1 MRNNS
6 PSHLWLFLCCS
17 LLCIPTVSAGIV
29 IDGVL
34 DEEEWAGAEIYTD
47 FVTVEPLTGDS
58 ARYGTQVRVITNSDG
73 IFVGFSNYQPA
84 SVKRVNRQF
93 ARDAQIEADRN
104 IVSIDFDSTALA
116 GYDFTVGS
124 ANSQQDGIVTPGD
137 YSGDWDG
144 TWYSQT
150 SSNKDYWYSEIHIPW
165 TVAPMT
171 DAGDGRKKIAL
182 WFSRVVFDES
192 LRFAFPNAYYSRPTF
207 MEDWHPLE
215 VEQVSTSTL
224 DWFPYISFTS
234 DLQDSSS
241 GASSGA
247 LNGEFNEEFNEEFN
261 AGLDF
266 IWRPNSSSQLTGAI
280 NPDFGQVESD
290 DLVVNF
296 SAFETFVTEKRPFF
310 TENQSLFSSNIRNGD
325 QTLYT
330 RRIGA
335 GPAGLGGG
343 LVDIDLAAK
352 VTHFGETID
361 LGLFVVREDDS
372 EGNYGGDFLSSRV
385 QRTVDGLTLGHRLT
399 YAERSILDREATVQV
414 LDMIWR
420 KDETTEFRGQ
430 VLHADIQQQGNSVNG
445 QVSVDEQDFAG
456 WASWSYAPNDEWY
469 HSVYL
474 SHYGDQ
480 FDMNDMGF
488 MKRNDFREFSGST
501 RHDRLEYEADS
512 NILSSSTLFEYD
524 YVENTQGDRLQLRAN
539 WEHTWIYKST
549 RKLAIEAGGTA
560 SRWDDRL
567 TRGNGLLAKPPR
579 YWLEV
584 SYSSPR
590 GNDLT
595 FDVEAEVKYDD
606 IQKATLGFEFSAQR
620 YLSET
625 VTLGTSLRY
634 KKLQEWLIWDFDT
647 AQLAGFEAD
656 RFNADLRFDWYP
668 SARQEVR
675 LKFQWV
681 GIDAEQVDS
690 YQLNSDG
697 TLGLSTS
704 AAANFSLSDTALQV
718 RYRYQLA
725 PLSDIFLVYSRGGY
739 FSSDEG
745 DEGPGALIKE
755 GWDGVQVES
764 VIAKIRYRF

>member
-1 MRNNS
+1 MRNTLSNYR
-6 PSHLWLFLCCS
+6 WLLLGCS
-17 LLCIPTVSAGIV
+17 LFFISSVSAGII

-34 DEEEWAGAEIYTD
+34 DEEAWADAEIYSD

-58 ARYGTQVRVITNSDG
+58 AKYRTEVRVITNSDG

-93 ARDAQIEADRN
+93 PRDAQIEADRN

-150 SSNKDYWYSEIHIPW
+150 SSNKDYWYSEMHIPW

-171 DAGDGRKKIAL
+171 DAGNGRKKIAL

-224 DWFPYISFTS
+224 DWFPYVSYSS
-234 DLQDSSS
+234 DLQNSTPGTTND
-241 GASSGA
+241 
-247 LNGEFNEEFNEEFN
+247 EFNG
-261 AGLDF
+261 GLDF

-335 GPAGLGGG
+335 GPAGQGGG

-352 VTHFGETID
+352 VTHFGETTD

-372 EGNYGGDFLSSRV
+372 KGSYGGDFLSSRI
-385 QRTVDGLTLGHRLT
+385 QRTVNGLTLGHRLT
-399 YAERSILDREATVQV
+399 YAERSILNREATVQV

-430 VLHADIQQQGNSVNG
+430 ILHADVQQQGNSANS
-445 QVSVDEQDFAG
+445 QESVDDQDFAG

-488 MKRNDFREFSGST
+488 MKRNDFRELAGST
-501 RHDRLEYEADS
+501 RHDRLEYETGS
-512 NILSSSTLFEYD
+512 NILSSTTLFEYG
-524 YVENTQGDRLQLRAN
+524 YIENTQGDRLELSAD
-539 WEHTWIYKST
+539 WDHTWTYKST
-549 RKLAIEAGGTA
+549 RKLGLKAGA
-560 SRWDDRL
+560 SASSWDDRL
-567 TRGNGLLAKPPR
+567 TRGNGLFAKPTR
-579 YWLEV
+579 YWLETR
-584 SYSSPR
+584 YSSPR
-590 GNDLT
+590 GDDLT
-595 FDVEAEVKYDD
+595 FNIGANVEYDE
-606 IQKATLGFEFSAQR
+606 IEKTTLSLGLSAQV

-625 VTLGTSLRY
+625 VTLGTNLSY
-634 KKLQEWLIWDFDT
+634 KNLQEWLIWDFDT

-668 SARQEVR
+668 SPRQEVR

-697 TLGLSTS
+697 SLALSTS
-704 AAANFSLSDTALQV
+704 PANDFSLSDTALQV

-739 FSSDEG
+739 FSSDDG
-745 DEGPGALIKE
+745 NEGPGTLIKE

-764 VIAKIRYRF
+764 LIAKIRYRF

>member
-1 MRNNS
+1 MRNIS
-6 PSHLWLFLCCS
+6 PSFLKLLFGSCLIS
-17 LLCIPTVSAGIV
+17 PLSVSAGIV

-34 DEEEWAGAEIYTD
+34 DKEEWAGAEIYSD

-58 ARYGTQVRVITNSDG
+58 AKYRTEVRVITNPEG

-93 ARDAQIEADRN
+93 PRDAQIEADRN
-104 IVSIDFDSTALA
+104 VVSIDFDSTALA

-150 SSNKDYWYSEIHIPW
+150 SSDEDYWYSEMHIPW

-171 DAGDGRKKIAL
+171 DAGNGRKKIAL

-224 DWFPYISFTS
+224 DWFPFLSFSS
-234 DLQDSSS
+234 DLQN
-241 GASSGA
+241 GASGNS
-247 LNGEFNEEFNEEFN
+247 NEEFNG
-261 AGLDF
+261 GLDF

-335 GPAGLGGG
+335 GPAGQSSG

-352 VTHFGETID
+352 VTHFGETVD

-372 EGNYGGDFLSSRV
+372 KGSFGGDFLSSRV

-399 YAERSILDREATVQV
+399 YAQRSILDREATVQV

-430 VLHADIQQQGNSVNG
+430 ILHADIQQQGNNANS
-445 QVSVDEQDFAG
+445 QESVDEQDFAG

-469 HSVYL
+469 HSVFL

-480 FDMNDMGF
+480 FNMNDMGY

-501 RHDRLEYEADS
+501 RHDRLAYKADS
-512 NILSSSTLFEYD
+512 NILSSTTLFEYG
-524 YVENTQGDRLQLRAN
+524 YMENTQGDRLQLRADLD
-539 WEHTWIYKST
+539 HTWTYKST
-549 RKLAIEAGGTA
+549 RQLGLKVGT
-560 SRWDDRL
+560 SSSSWDDRL
-567 TRGNGLLAKPPR
+567 TRGNGLFAKPAG
-579 YWLEV
+579 YWLETR
-584 SYSSPR
+584 YSSPR

-595 FDVEAEVKYDD
+595 FNIDANIEYDE
-606 IQKATLGFEFSAQR
+606 IEKTTLSLGFSAQI
-620 YLSET
+620 YLNER
-625 VTLGTSLRY
+625 VTLGTDLSY
-634 KKLQEWLIWDFDT
+634 KNLQEWLIWDVNT

-681 GIDAEQVDS
+681 GIDAQQVDS

-697 TLGLSTS
+697 TLGLSPR
-704 AAANFSLSDTALQV
+704 AAEDFSLSDTALQM

-739 FSSDEG
+739 FSSDDG
-745 DEGPGALIKE
+745 DEGPGTLIRE

-764 VIAKIRYRF
+764 IIAKIRYRF

>member
-1 MRNNS
+1 MLNKFS
-6 PSHLWLFLCCS
+6 SQLWLLLSCCLFAIS
-17 LLCIPTVSAGIV
+17 SVSAGIV

-34 DEEEWAGAEIYTD
+34 DEEEWADAEIYSD

-58 ARYGTQVRVITNSDG
+58 AKYRTEVRVITNSDG

-93 ARDAQIEADRN
+93 PRDAQIEADRN
-104 IVSIDFDSTALA
+104 VVSIDFDSTALA

-150 SSNKDYWYSEIHIPW
+150 SSDKDYWYSEMHIPW

-171 DAGDGRKKIAL
+171 DAGNGRKKIAL

-207 MEDWHPLE
+207 MEDWQPLE

-224 DWFPYISFTS
+224 DWFPYISYSS
-234 DLQDSSS
+234 DLQNSTLGTTS
-241 GASSGA
+241 
-247 LNGEFNEEFNEEFN
+247 EEFNG
-261 AGLDF
+261 GLDF

-335 GPAGLGGG
+335 GPAGRGGG

-352 VTHFGETID
+352 VTHFGETTD
-361 LGLFVVREDDS
+361 LGLFVVREDDAKGS
-372 EGNYGGDFLSSRV
+372 YGGDFLSSRI

-399 YAERSILDREATVQV
+399 YADRAILDREATVQV

-430 VLHADIQQQGNSVNG
+430 VLHADVQQQGNSANG
-445 QVSVDEQDFAG
+445 QESVDDQDFAG

-469 HSVYL
+469 HSVFL

-480 FDMNDMGF
+480 FDMNDMGY

-501 RHDRLEYEADS
+501 RHDRLEYEASS
-512 NILSSSTLFEYD
+512 NILSSTTLFEYG
-524 YVENTQGDRLQLRAN
+524 YMENTQGDRLELRADLDR
-539 WEHTWIYKST
+539 TWTYKST
-549 RKLAIEAGGTA
+549 RQLGLKAGA
-560 SRWDDRL
+560 SASSWDDRL
-567 TRGNGLLAKPPR
+567 TRGNGLFAKPAR
-579 YWLEV
+579 YWLETR
-584 SYSSPR
+584 YSSPR
-590 GNDLT
+590 GDDLT
-595 FDVEAEVKYDD
+595 FNSDANIEYDE
-606 IQKATLGFEFSAQR
+606 IEKAALSLGFSAQI

-625 VTLGTSLRY
+625 VTLGTDLRY
-634 KKLQEWLIWDFDT
+634 KRLQEWLIWDFDT

-690 YQLNSDG
+690 YQLNGDG

-704 AAANFSLSDTALQV
+704 SADDFSLSDTALQV

-739 FSSDEG
+739 FASDDG
-745 DEGPGALIKE
+745 NEGPGTLISE

>member
-1 MRNNS
+1 MRNKFS
-6 PSHLWLFLCCS
+6 SHLWLLLSCCLFS
-17 LLCIPTVSAGIV
+17 MSSVFAGIV

-34 DEEEWAGAEIYTD
+34 DEREWADAEIYSD

-58 ARYGTQVRVITNSDG
+58 AKYRTEVRVITNSEG

-93 ARDAQIEADRN
+93 PRDAQIEADRN

-150 SSNKDYWYSEIHIPW
+150 SSNKDYWYSEMHIPW

-171 DAGDGRKKIAL
+171 DAGNGRKKIAL

-207 MEDWHPLE
+207 MEDWQPLE

-224 DWFPYISFTS
+224 DWFPYISYSS
-234 DLQDSSS
+234 DLQDSTPGTTSD
-241 GASSGA
+241 
-247 LNGEFNEEFNEEFN
+247 EFNG
-261 AGLDF
+261 GLDF

-335 GPAGLGGG
+335 GPAGQGGG

-352 VTHFGETID
+352 VTHFGETTD

-372 EGNYGGDFLSSRV
+372 KGIYGGDFLSSRI
-385 QRTVDGLTLGHRLT
+385 QRTVNGLTLGHRLT

-420 KDETTEFRGQ
+420 KNETTEFRGQ
-430 VLHADIQQQGNSVNG
+430 ILHADVQQQGNSANS
-445 QVSVDEQDFAG
+445 QKSVDDQDVAG
-456 WASWSYAPNDEWY
+456 WASGSYAPSDEWY

-474 SHYGDQ
+474 SHYGDK

-488 MKRNDFREFSGST
+488 MKRNDFREFAGST
-501 RHDRLEYEADS
+501 RHDRLAYETGS
-512 NILSSSTLFEYD
+512 NILSSTTLFEYG
-524 YVENTQGDRLQLRAN
+524 YIENTQGDRLELRAD
-539 WEHTWIYKST
+539 WDHTWTYKST
-549 RKLAIEAGGTA
+549 RKLGLKAGA
-560 SRWDDRL
+560 SASSWDDRL
-567 TRGNGLLAKPPR
+567 TRGNGLFAKPAR
-579 YWLEV
+579 YWLETR
-584 SYSSPR
+584 YSSPR
-590 GNDLT
+590 GDDLT
-595 FDVEAEVKYDD
+595 FNIDANVEYDE
-606 IQKATLGFEFSAQR
+606 IEKAALSLGFSAQV

-625 VTLGTSLRY
+625 VTLGTDLSY
-634 KKLQEWLIWDFDT
+634 KRLQKWLIWDFDT

-690 YQLNSDG
+690 YQLDSDG
-697 TLGLSTS
+697 TLGLSASS
-704 AAANFSLSDTALQV
+704 ADDFSLSDTALQV

-725 PLSDIFLVYSRGGY
+725 PLSDIFLVYSRGAY

-745 DEGPGALIKE
+745 DEGPGTLIKE

-764 VIAKIRYRF
+764 IIAKIRYRF

>member
-1 MRNNS
+1 
-6 PSHLWLFLCCS
+6 
-17 LLCIPTVSAGIV
+17 VIV

-34 DEEEWAGAEIYTD
+34 DEEEWASAKIYSD

-58 ARYGTQVRVITNSDG
+58 AKYRTEVRVITNSDG

-93 ARDAQIEADRN
+93 PRDAQIEADRN

-150 SSNKDYWYSEIHIPW
+150 SSNKDYWYSEMHIPW

-171 DAGDGRKKIAL
+171 DAGNGRKKIAL

-224 DWFPYISFTS
+224 DWFPYVSYNSDLHNSAPGTTS
-234 DLQDSSS
+234 D
-241 GASSGA
+241 
-247 LNGEFNEEFNEEFN
+247 EFNG
-261 AGLDF
+261 GLDF

-335 GPAGLGGG
+335 GPAGQGGG

-352 VTHFGETID
+352 VTHFGETTD

-372 EGNYGGDFLSSRV
+372 EGSYGGDFLSSRV
-385 QRTVDGLTLGHRLT
+385 QRTVNGLTLGHRLT
-399 YAERSILDREATVQV
+399 YAERSILNREATVQV

-430 VLHADIQQQGNSVNG
+430 ILHADVQQQGNSANS
-445 QVSVDEQDFAG
+445 QESVDDQDFAG

-488 MKRNDFREFSGST
+488 MKRNDFRELAGST
-501 RHDRLEYEADS
+501 RHDRLEYETGS
-512 NILSSSTLFEYD
+512 NILSSTTLFEYG
-524 YVENTQGDRLQLRAN
+524 YVENTQGDRLELRAD
-539 WEHTWIYKST
+539 WDHTWTYKST
-549 RKLAIEAGGTA
+549 RKLGLKAGA
-560 SRWDDRL
+560 SASSWDDRL
-567 TRGNGLLAKPPR
+567 TRGNGLFAKPAR
-579 YWLEV
+579 YWLETR
-584 SYSSPR
+584 YSSPR
-590 GNDLT
+590 GDDLT
-595 FDVEAEVKYDD
+595 FNIDANVEYDE
-606 IQKATLGFEFSAQR
+606 IEKTTLSLGLSAQI

-625 VTLGTSLRY
+625 VTLGTNLSY
-634 KKLQEWLIWDFDT
+634 KNLQEWLIWDFDT

-668 SARQEVR
+668 SPRQEVR

-697 TLGLSTS
+697 SLALSTS
-704 AAANFSLSDTALQV
+704 SADDFSLSDTALQV

-739 FSSDEG
+739 FSSDDG
-745 DEGPGALIKE
+745 NEGPGTLIKE

-764 VIAKIRYRF
+764 LIAKIRYRF

>member
-1 MRNNS
+1 MRNTLSNYR
-6 PSHLWLFLCCS
+6 WLLLGCS
-17 LLCIPTVSAGIV
+17 LFFISSVSAVIV

-34 DEEEWAGAEIYTD
+34 DEEEWASAKIYSD

-58 ARYGTQVRVITNSDG
+58 AKYRTEVRVITNSDG

-93 ARDAQIEADRN
+93 PRDAQIEADRN

-150 SSNKDYWYSEIHIPW
+150 SSNKDYWYSEMHIPW

-171 DAGDGRKKIAL
+171 DAGNGRKKIAL

-224 DWFPYISFTS
+224 DWFPYVSYNSDLHNSTPGTTS
-234 DLQDSSS
+234 D
-241 GASSGA
+241 
-247 LNGEFNEEFNEEFN
+247 EFNG
-261 AGLDF
+261 GLDF

-335 GPAGLGGG
+335 GPAGQGGG

-352 VTHFGETID
+352 VTHFGETTD

-372 EGNYGGDFLSSRV
+372 EGSYGGDFLSSRI
-385 QRTVDGLTLGHRLT
+385 QRTVNGLTLGHRLT
-399 YAERSILDREATVQV
+399 YAERSILNREATVQV

-430 VLHADIQQQGNSVNG
+430 ILHADVQQQGNSANS
-445 QVSVDEQDFAG
+445 QESVDDQDFAG

-488 MKRNDFREFSGST
+488 MKRNDFRELAGST
-501 RHDRLEYEADS
+501 RHDRLEYETGS
-512 NILSSSTLFEYD
+512 NILSSTTLFEYG
-524 YVENTQGDRLQLRAN
+524 YVENTQGDRLELRAD
-539 WEHTWIYKST
+539 WDHTWTYKST
-549 RKLAIEAGGTA
+549 RKLGLKAGA
-560 SRWDDRL
+560 SASSWDDRL
-567 TRGNGLLAKPPR
+567 TRGNGLFAKPAR
-579 YWLEV
+579 YWLETR
-584 SYSSPR
+584 YSSPR
-590 GNDLT
+590 GDDLT
-595 FDVEAEVKYDD
+595 FNIDANVEYDE
-606 IQKATLGFEFSAQR
+606 IEKTTLSLGLSAQI

-625 VTLGTSLRY
+625 VTLGTNLSY
-634 KKLQEWLIWDFDT
+634 KNLQEWLIWDFDT

-668 SARQEVR
+668 SPRQEVR

-697 TLGLSTS
+697 SLALSTS
-704 AAANFSLSDTALQV
+704 SADDFSLSDTALQV

-739 FSSDEG
+739 FSSDDG
-745 DEGPGALIKE
+745 NEGPGTLIKE

-764 VIAKIRYRF
+764 LIAKIRYRF

>member
-1 MRNNS
+1 MRNIS
-6 PSHLWLFLCCS
+6 PSFLKLLFGSCLIS
-17 LLCIPTVSAGIV
+17 PLSVSAGIV

-34 DEEEWAGAEIYTD
+34 DKEEWAGAEIYSD

-58 ARYGTQVRVITNSDG
+58 AKYRTEVRVITNPEG

-93 ARDAQIEADRN
+93 PRDAQIEADRN
-104 IVSIDFDSTALA
+104 VVSIDFDSTALA

-150 SSNKDYWYSEIHIPW
+150 SSDEDYWYSEMHIPW

-171 DAGDGRKKIAL
+171 DAGNGRKKIAL

-224 DWFPYISFTS
+224 DWFPFLSFSS
-234 DLQDSSS
+234 DLQN
-241 GASSGA
+241 GASGNS
-247 LNGEFNEEFNEEFN
+247 NEEFNG
-261 AGLDF
+261 GLDF

-335 GPAGLGGG
+335 GPAGQGSG

-352 VTHFGETID
+352 VTHFGETVD

-372 EGNYGGDFLSSRV
+372 KGSFGGDFLSSRV

-399 YAERSILDREATVQV
+399 YAQRSILDREATVQV

-430 VLHADIQQQGNSVNG
+430 ILHADIQQQGNNANS
-445 QVSVDEQDFAG
+445 QESVDEQDFAG

-469 HSVYL
+469 HSVFL

-480 FDMNDMGF
+480 FNMNDMGY

-501 RHDRLEYEADS
+501 RHDRLAYKADS
-512 NILSSSTLFEYD
+512 NILSSTTLFEYG
-524 YVENTQGDRLQLRAN
+524 YMENTQGDRLQLRADLD
-539 WEHTWIYKST
+539 HTWTYKST
-549 RKLAIEAGGTA
+549 RQLGLKVGT
-560 SRWDDRL
+560 SSSSWDDRL
-567 TRGNGLLAKPPR
+567 TRGNGLFAKPAG
-579 YWLEV
+579 YWLETR
-584 SYSSPR
+584 YSSPR

-595 FDVEAEVKYDD
+595 FNIDANIEYDE
-606 IQKATLGFEFSAQR
+606 IEKTTLSLGFSAQI
-620 YLSET
+620 YLNER
-625 VTLGTSLRY
+625 VTLGTDLSY
-634 KKLQEWLIWDFDT
+634 KNLQEWLIWDVNT

-681 GIDAEQVDS
+681 GIDAQQVDS

-697 TLGLSTS
+697 TLGLSPR
-704 AAANFSLSDTALQV
+704 AAEDFSLSDTALQM

-739 FSSDEG
+739 FSSDDG
-745 DEGPGALIKE
+745 DEGPGTLIRE

-764 VIAKIRYRF
+764 IIAKIRYRF

>member
-1 MRNNS
+1 MRNIS
-6 PSHLWLFLCCS
+6 PSFLKLLFGSCLIS
-17 LLCIPTVSAGIV
+17 PLSVSAGIV

-34 DEEEWAGAEIYTD
+34 DKEEWAGAEIYSD

-58 ARYGTQVRVITNSDG
+58 AKYRTEVRVITNPEG

-93 ARDAQIEADRN
+93 PRDAQIEADRN
-104 IVSIDFDSTALA
+104 VVSIDFDSTALA

-150 SSNKDYWYSEIHIPW
+150 SSDEDYWYSEMHIPW

-171 DAGDGRKKIAL
+171 DAGNGRKKIAL

-224 DWFPYISFTS
+224 DWFPFLSFSS
-234 DLQDSSS
+234 DLQN
-241 GASSGA
+241 GASGNS
-247 LNGEFNEEFNEEFN
+247 NEEFNG
-261 AGLDF
+261 GLDF

-335 GPAGLGGG
+335 GPAGQGSG

-352 VTHFGETID
+352 VTHFGETVD

-372 EGNYGGDFLSSRV
+372 KGSFGGDFLSSRV

-399 YAERSILDREATVQV
+399 YAQRSILDREATVQV

-430 VLHADIQQQGNSVNG
+430 ILHADIQQQGNNANS
-445 QVSVDEQDFAG
+445 QESVDEQDFAG

-469 HSVYL
+469 HSVFL

-480 FDMNDMGF
+480 FNMNDMGY

-501 RHDRLEYEADS
+501 RHDRLAYKADS
-512 NILSSSTLFEYD
+512 NILSSTTLFEYG
-524 YVENTQGDRLQLRAN
+524 YMENTQGDRLQLRADLD
-539 WEHTWIYKST
+539 HTWTYKST
-549 RKLAIEAGGTA
+549 RQLGLKVGT
-560 SRWDDRL
+560 SSSSWDDRL
-567 TRGNGLLAKPPR
+567 TRGNGLFAKPAG
-579 YWLEV
+579 YWLETR
-584 SYSSPR
+584 YSSPR

-595 FDVEAEVKYDD
+595 FNIDANIEYDE
-606 IQKATLGFEFSAQR
+606 IEKTTLSLGFSAQI
-620 YLSET
+620 YLNER
-625 VTLGTSLRY
+625 VTLGTDLSY
-634 KKLQEWLIWDFDT
+634 KNLQEWLIWDVNT

-697 TLGLSTS
+697 TLGLSPR
-704 AAANFSLSDTALQV
+704 AAEDFSLSDTALQM

-739 FSSDEG
+739 FSSDDG
-745 DEGPGALIKE
+745 DEGPGTLIRE

-764 VIAKIRYRF
+764 IIAKIRYRF

>member
-1 MRNNS
+1 MRNTLSNYR
-6 PSHLWLFLCCS
+6 WLLLGCS
-17 LLCIPTVSAGIV
+17 LFFISSVSAGII

-34 DEEEWAGAEIYTD
+34 DEEAWADAEIYSD

-58 ARYGTQVRVITNSDG
+58 AKYRTEVRVITNSDG

-93 ARDAQIEADRN
+93 PRDAQIEADRN

-150 SSNKDYWYSEIHIPW
+150 SSNKDYWYSEMHIPW

-171 DAGDGRKKIAL
+171 DAGNGRKKIAL

-224 DWFPYISFTS
+224 DWFPYVSYSS
-234 DLQDSSS
+234 DLQNSTPGTTND
-241 GASSGA
+241 
-247 LNGEFNEEFNEEFN
+247 EFNG
-261 AGLDF
+261 GLDF

-335 GPAGLGGG
+335 GPAGQGGG

-352 VTHFGETID
+352 VTHFGETTD

-372 EGNYGGDFLSSRV
+372 KGSYGGDFLSSRI
-385 QRTVDGLTLGHRLT
+385 QRTVNGLTLGHRLT
-399 YAERSILDREATVQV
+399 YAERSILNREATVQV

-430 VLHADIQQQGNSVNG
+430 ILHADVQQQGNSANS
-445 QVSVDEQDFAG
+445 QESVDDQDFAG

-488 MKRNDFREFSGST
+488 MKRNDFRELAGST
-501 RHDRLEYEADS
+501 RHDRLEYETGS
-512 NILSSSTLFEYD
+512 NILSSTTLFEYG
-524 YVENTQGDRLQLRAN
+524 YIENTQGDRLELRAD
-539 WEHTWIYKST
+539 WDHTWTYKST
-549 RKLAIEAGGTA
+549 RKLGLKAGA
-560 SRWDDRL
+560 SASSWDDRL
-567 TRGNGLLAKPPR
+567 TRGNGLFAKPAR
-579 YWLEV
+579 YWLETR
-584 SYSSPR
+584 YSSPR
-590 GNDLT
+590 GDDLT
-595 FDVEAEVKYDD
+595 FNIDANVEYDE
-606 IQKATLGFEFSAQR
+606 IEKTTLSLGLSAQV

-625 VTLGTSLRY
+625 VTLGTDLSYNR
-634 KKLQEWLIWDFDT
+634 LQEWLIWDFDT

-668 SARQEVR
+668 SPRQEVR

-697 TLGLSTS
+697 SLALSTS
-704 AAANFSLSDTALQV
+704 LADDFSLSDTALQV

-725 PLSDIFLVYSRGGY
+725 PLSDIFLVYSRGGS
-739 FSSDEG
+739 FASDDG
-745 DEGPGALIKE
+745 NEGPGTLVRE

-764 VIAKIRYRF
+764 LIAKIRYRF

>member
-1 MRNNS
+1 MRNIS
-6 PSHLWLFLCCS
+6 PSFLKLLFGSCLIS
-17 LLCIPTVSAGIV
+17 PLSVSADIV

-34 DEEEWAGAEIYTD
+34 DKEEWAGAEIYSD

-58 ARYGTQVRVITNSDG
+58 AKYRTEVRVITNPEG

-93 ARDAQIEADRN
+93 PRDAQIEADRN
-104 IVSIDFDSTALA
+104 VVSIDFDSTALA

-150 SSNKDYWYSEIHIPW
+150 SADEDYWYSEMHIPW

-171 DAGDGRKKIAL
+171 DAGNGRKKIAL

-224 DWFPYISFTS
+224 DWFPFISYSS
-234 DLQDSSS
+234 DLQN
-241 GASSGA
+241 GASGNS
-247 LNGEFNEEFNEEFN
+247 NEEFNG
-261 AGLDF
+261 GLDF

-335 GPAGLGGG
+335 GPAGQGSG

-352 VTHFGETID
+352 VTHFGETVD

-372 EGNYGGDFLSSRV
+372 KGSFGGDFLSSRV

-399 YAERSILDREATVQV
+399 YAQRSILDREATVQV

-430 VLHADIQQQGNSVNG
+430 ILHADIQQQGNNANS
-445 QVSVDEQDFAG
+445 QESVDEQDFAG

-469 HSVYL
+469 HSVFL

-480 FDMNDMGF
+480 FNMNDMGY

-501 RHDRLEYEADS
+501 RHDRLAYKADS
-512 NILSSSTLFEYD
+512 NILSSTRLFEYG
-524 YVENTQGDRLQLRAN
+524 YMENTQGDRLQLRADLD
-539 WEHTWIYKST
+539 HTWTYKST
-549 RKLAIEAGGTA
+549 RQLGLKVGT
-560 SRWDDRL
+560 SSSSWDDRL
-567 TRGNGLLAKPPR
+567 TRGNGLFAKPAR
-579 YWLEV
+579 YWLETR
-584 SYSSPR
+584 YSSPR

-595 FDVEAEVKYDD
+595 FNIDANIEYDE
-606 IQKATLGFEFSAQR
+606 IEKTTLSLGFSAQI
-620 YLSET
+620 YLNER
-625 VTLGTSLRY
+625 VTLGTDLSY
-634 KKLQEWLIWDFDT
+634 KNLQEWLIWDVNT

-681 GIDAEQVDS
+681 GIDAQQVDS

-697 TLGLSTS
+697 TLGLSPR
-704 AAANFSLSDTALQV
+704 AAEDFSLSDTALQM

-739 FSSDEG
+739 FSSDDG
-745 DEGPGALIKE
+745 DEGPGTLIRE

-764 VIAKIRYRF
+764 IIAKIRYRF

>member
-1 MRNNS
+1 MLKAS
-6 PSHLWLFLCCS
+6 SSQLWLLLSCCLFS
-17 LLCIPTVSAGIV
+17 ISSWSAGIV

-34 DEEEWAGAEIYTD
+34 DEEEWASAKIYSD
-47 FVTVEPLTGDS
+47 FVTVEPLTGDL
-58 ARYGTQVRVITNSDG
+58 ARYRTEVRVITNSDG

-93 ARDAQIEADRN
+93 PRDAQIEADRN
-104 IVSIDFDSTALA
+104 VVSIDFDSTALA

-150 SSNKDYWYSEIHIPW
+150 SSDKDYWYSEMHIPW

-171 DAGDGRKKIAL
+171 DAGNGRKRIAL

-207 MEDWHPLE
+207 MEDWHPLD

-224 DWFPYISFTS
+224 DWFPYLSYSS
-234 DLQDSSS
+234 DLQNSTLGTTGD
-241 GASSGA
+241 
-247 LNGEFNEEFNEEFN
+247 EFDG
-261 AGLDF
+261 GLDF

-335 GPAGLGGG
+335 GPTGIGG

-352 VTHFGETID
+352 VTHFGETTD

-372 EGNYGGDFLSSRV
+372 EGSYGGDFLSSRV
-385 QRTVDGLTLGHRLT
+385 QRTVDGLTFGHRLT

-430 VLHADIQQQGNSVNG
+430 ILHANVQQQGNSANS
-445 QVSVDEQDFAG
+445 QESVDDRDFAG
-456 WASWSYAPNDEWY
+456 WASWSFAPNDEWY

-474 SHYGDQ
+474 SHYGDN
-480 FDMNDMGF
+480 FDMNDMGY

-512 NILSSSTLFEYD
+512 NILSSTTLFEYG
-524 YVENTQGDRLQLRAN
+524 YRENTQGDRLELRADLD
-539 WEHTWIYKST
+539 HTWTYKST
-549 RKLAIEAGGTA
+549 RKLGLKAGTSAA
-560 SRWDDRL
+560 SWDDRL
-567 TRGNGLLAKPPR
+567 TRGNGLLAKPAR
-579 YWLEV
+579 YWLETR
-584 SYSSPR
+584 YTSPR

-595 FDVEAEVKYDD
+595 FNIDANLAYDE
-606 IQKATLGFEFSAQR
+606 IEKATLRLGFSAQI

-625 VTLGTSLRY
+625 VTLGTDLSYQR
-634 KKLQEWLIWDFDT
+634 LQEWLIWDFDT
-647 AQLAGFEAD
+647 VQLAGFEAD

-681 GIDAEQVDS
+681 GIDAQQVDS
-690 YQLNSDG
+690 YQLNRDG

-704 AAANFSLSDTALQV
+704 SAADFSLSDTALQV

-739 FSSDEG
+739 FASDDG
-745 DEGPGALIKE
+745 DEGSRTLLRE

-764 VIAKIRYRF
+764 IIAKIRYRF

>member
-1 MRNNS
+1 MLKAS
-6 PSHLWLFLCCS
+6 SSQLWLLLSCCLFS
-17 LLCIPTVSAGIV
+17 ISSWSAGIV

-34 DEEEWAGAEIYTD
+34 DEEEWASAKIYSD

-58 ARYGTQVRVITNSDG
+58 AKYRTEVRVITNSDG

-93 ARDAQIEADRN
+93 PRDAQIEADRN

-150 SSNKDYWYSEIHIPW
+150 SSNKDYWYSEMHIPW

-171 DAGDGRKKIAL
+171 DAGNGRKKIAL

-224 DWFPYISFTS
+224 DWFPYVSYNSDLHNSAPGTTS
-234 DLQDSSS
+234 D
-241 GASSGA
+241 
-247 LNGEFNEEFNEEFN
+247 EFNG
-261 AGLDF
+261 GLDF

-335 GPAGLGGG
+335 GPAGQGGG

-352 VTHFGETID
+352 VTHFGETTD

-372 EGNYGGDFLSSRV
+372 EGSYGGDFLSSRV
-385 QRTVDGLTLGHRLT
+385 QRTVDGLTFGHRLT

-430 VLHADIQQQGNSVNG
+430 ILHANVQQQGNSANS
-445 QVSVDEQDFAG
+445 QESVDDRDFAG
-456 WASWSYAPNDEWY
+456 WASWSFAPNDEWY

-474 SHYGDQ
+474 SHYGDN
-480 FDMNDMGF
+480 FDMNDMGY

-512 NILSSSTLFEYD
+512 NILSSTTLFEYG
-524 YVENTQGDRLQLRAN
+524 YRENIQGDRLELRADLD
-539 WEHTWIYKST
+539 HTWTYKST
-549 RKLAIEAGGTA
+549 RKLGLKAGTSAA
-560 SRWDDRL
+560 SWDDRL
-567 TRGNGLLAKPPR
+567 TRGNGLLAKPAR
-579 YWLEV
+579 YWLETR
-584 SYSSPR
+584 YTSPR

-595 FDVEAEVKYDD
+595 FNIDANLAYDE
-606 IQKATLGFEFSAQR
+606 IEKATLRLGFSAQI

-625 VTLGTSLRY
+625 VTLGTDLSYQR
-634 KKLQEWLIWDFDT
+634 LQEWLIWDFDT

-681 GIDAEQVDS
+681 GIDAQQVDS
-690 YQLNSDG
+690 YQLNRDG

-704 AAANFSLSDTALQV
+704 SAADFSLSDTALQV

-739 FSSDEG
+739 FTSDDG
-745 DEGPGALIKE
+745 DEGSRTLLRE

-764 VIAKIRYRF
+764 IIAKIRYRF

>member
-1 MRNNS
+1 MRNTLSNYR
-6 PSHLWLFLCCS
+6 WLLLGCS
-17 LLCIPTVSAGIV
+17 LFFISSVSAGII

-34 DEEEWAGAEIYTD
+34 DEEAWADAEIYSD

-58 ARYGTQVRVITNSDG
+58 AKYRTEVRVITNSDG

-93 ARDAQIEADRN
+93 PRDAQIEADRN

-150 SSNKDYWYSEIHIPW
+150 SSNKDYWYSEMHIPW

-171 DAGDGRKKIAL
+171 DAGNGRKKIAL

-224 DWFPYISFTS
+224 DWFPYVSYSS
-234 DLQDSSS
+234 DLQNSTPGTTND
-241 GASSGA
+241 
-247 LNGEFNEEFNEEFN
+247 EFNG
-261 AGLDF
+261 GLDF

-335 GPAGLGGG
+335 GPAGQGGG

-352 VTHFGETID
+352 VTHFGETTD

-372 EGNYGGDFLSSRV
+372 KGSYGGDFLSSRI
-385 QRTVDGLTLGHRLT
+385 QRTVNGLTLGHRLT
-399 YAERSILDREATVQV
+399 YAERSILNREATVQV

-430 VLHADIQQQGNSVNG
+430 ILHADVQQQGNSANS
-445 QVSVDEQDFAG
+445 QESVDDQDFAG

-488 MKRNDFREFSGST
+488 MKRNDFRELAGST
-501 RHDRLEYEADS
+501 RHDRLEYETGS
-512 NILSSSTLFEYD
+512 NILSSTTLFEYG
-524 YVENTQGDRLQLRAN
+524 YIENTQGDRLELSAD
-539 WEHTWIYKST
+539 WDHTWTYKST
-549 RKLAIEAGGTA
+549 RKLGLKAGA
-560 SRWDDRL
+560 SASSWDDRL
-567 TRGNGLLAKPPR
+567 TRGNGLFAKPAR
-579 YWLEV
+579 YWLETR
-584 SYSSPR
+584 YSNPR
-590 GNDLT
+590 GDDLT
-595 FDVEAEVKYDD
+595 FNIDANVEYDE
-606 IQKATLGFEFSAQR
+606 IEKTTLSLGLSAQV

-625 VTLGTSLRY
+625 VTLGTNLSY
-634 KKLQEWLIWDFDT
+634 KNLQEWLIWDFDT

-668 SARQEVR
+668 SPRQEVR

-681 GIDAEQVDS
+681 GIDAEQVHS

-697 TLGLSTS
+697 SLALSTS
-704 AAANFSLSDTALQV
+704 PANDFSLSDTALQV

-739 FSSDEG
+739 FSSDDG
-745 DEGPGALIKE
+745 NEGPGTLIKE

-764 VIAKIRYRF
+764 LIAKIRYRF

>member
-1 MRNNS
+1 MRNIS
-6 PSHLWLFLCCS
+6 PSFLKLLFGSCLIS
-17 LLCIPTVSAGIV
+17 PLSVSAGIV

-34 DEEEWAGAEIYTD
+34 DKEEWAGAEIYSD

-58 ARYGTQVRVITNSDG
+58 AKYRTEVRVITNPEG

-93 ARDAQIEADRN
+93 PRDAQIEADRN
-104 IVSIDFDSTALA
+104 VVSIDFDSTALA

-150 SSNKDYWYSEIHIPW
+150 SSDEDYWYSEMHIPW

-171 DAGDGRKKIAL
+171 DAGNGRKKIAL

-224 DWFPYISFTS
+224 DWFPFLSFSS
-234 DLQDSSS
+234 DLQN
-241 GASSGA
+241 GASGNS
-247 LNGEFNEEFNEEFN
+247 NEEFNG
-261 AGLDF
+261 GLDF

-335 GPAGLGGG
+335 GPAGQGSG

-352 VTHFGETID
+352 VTHFGETVD

-372 EGNYGGDFLSSRV
+372 KGSFGGDFLSSRV

-399 YAERSILDREATVQV
+399 YAQRSILDREATVQV

-430 VLHADIQQQGNSVNG
+430 ILHADIQQQGNNANS
-445 QVSVDEQDFAG
+445 QESVDEQDFAG

-469 HSVYL
+469 HSVFL

-480 FDMNDMGF
+480 FNMNDMGY
-488 MKRNDFREFSGST
+488 MKRNDFREFSVST
-501 RHDRLEYEADS
+501 RHDRLAYKADS
-512 NILSSSTLFEYD
+512 NILSSTTLFEYG
-524 YVENTQGDRLQLRAN
+524 YMENTQGDRLQLRADLD
-539 WEHTWIYKST
+539 HTWTYKST
-549 RKLAIEAGGTA
+549 RQLGLKVGT
-560 SRWDDRL
+560 SSSSWDDRL
-567 TRGNGLLAKPPR
+567 TRGNGLFAKPAG
-579 YWLEV
+579 YWLETR
-584 SYSSPR
+584 YSSPR

-595 FDVEAEVKYDD
+595 FNIDANIEYDE
-606 IQKATLGFEFSAQR
+606 IEKTTLSLGFSAQI
-620 YLSET
+620 YLNER
-625 VTLGTSLRY
+625 VTLGTDLSY
-634 KKLQEWLIWDFDT
+634 KNLQEWLIWDVNT

-697 TLGLSTS
+697 TLGLSPR
-704 AAANFSLSDTALQV
+704 AAEDFSLSDTALQM

-739 FSSDEG
+739 FSSDDG
-745 DEGPGALIKE
+745 DEGPGTLIRE

-764 VIAKIRYRF
+764 IIAKIRYRF

>member
-1 MRNNS
+1 MRNTLSNYR
-6 PSHLWLFLCCS
+6 WLLLGCS
-17 LLCIPTVSAGIV
+17 LFFISSVSAVIV

-34 DEEEWAGAEIYTD
+34 DEEEWASAKIYSD

-58 ARYGTQVRVITNSDG
+58 AKYRTEVRVITNSDG

-93 ARDAQIEADRN
+93 PRDAQIEADRN

-150 SSNKDYWYSEIHIPW
+150 SSNKDYWYSEMHIPW

-171 DAGDGRKKIAL
+171 DAGNGRKKIAL

-224 DWFPYISFTS
+224 DWFPYVSYNSDLHNSAPGTTS
-234 DLQDSSS
+234 D
-241 GASSGA
+241 
-247 LNGEFNEEFNEEFN
+247 EFNG
-261 AGLDF
+261 GLDF

-335 GPAGLGGG
+335 GPAGQGGG

-352 VTHFGETID
+352 VTHFGETTD

-372 EGNYGGDFLSSRV
+372 EGSYGGDFLSSRV
-385 QRTVDGLTLGHRLT
+385 QRTVNGLTLGHRLT
-399 YAERSILDREATVQV
+399 YAERSILNREATVQV

-430 VLHADIQQQGNSVNG
+430 ILHADVQQQGNSANS
-445 QVSVDEQDFAG
+445 QESVDDQDFAG

-488 MKRNDFREFSGST
+488 MKRNDFRELAGST
-501 RHDRLEYEADS
+501 RHDRLEYETGS
-512 NILSSSTLFEYD
+512 NILSSTTLFEYG
-524 YVENTQGDRLQLRAN
+524 YVENTQGDRLELRAD
-539 WEHTWIYKST
+539 WDHTWTYKST
-549 RKLAIEAGGTA
+549 RKLGLKAGA
-560 SRWDDRL
+560 SASSWDDRL
-567 TRGNGLLAKPPR
+567 TRGNGLFAKPAR
-579 YWLEV
+579 YWLETR
-584 SYSSPR
+584 YSSPR
-590 GNDLT
+590 GDDLT
-595 FDVEAEVKYDD
+595 FNIDANVEYDE
-606 IQKATLGFEFSAQR
+606 IEKTTLSLGLSAQI

-625 VTLGTSLRY
+625 VTLGTNLSY
-634 KKLQEWLIWDFDT
+634 KNLQEWLIWDFDT

-668 SARQEVR
+668 SPRQEVR

-697 TLGLSTS
+697 SLALSTS
-704 AAANFSLSDTALQV
+704 SADDFSLSDTALQV

-739 FSSDEG
+739 FSSDDG
-745 DEGPGALIKE
+745 NEGPGTLIKE

-764 VIAKIRYRF
+764 LIAKIRYRF

>member
-1 MRNNS
+1 MRNTLSNYR
-6 PSHLWLFLCCS
+6 WLLLGCS
-17 LLCIPTVSAGIV
+17 LFFISSVSAVIV

-34 DEEEWAGAEIYTD
+34 DEEEWASAKIYSD

-58 ARYGTQVRVITNSDG
+58 AKYRTEVRVITNSDG

-93 ARDAQIEADRN
+93 PRDAQIEADRN

-150 SSNKDYWYSEIHIPW
+150 SSNKDYWYSEMHIPW

-171 DAGDGRKKIAL
+171 DAGNGRKKIAL

-224 DWFPYISFTS
+224 DWFPYVSYNSDLHNSAPGTTS
-234 DLQDSSS
+234 D
-241 GASSGA
+241 
-247 LNGEFNEEFNEEFN
+247 EFNG
-261 AGLDF
+261 GLDF

-335 GPAGLGGG
+335 GPAGQGGG

-352 VTHFGETID
+352 VTHFGETTD

-372 EGNYGGDFLSSRV
+372 EGSYGGDFLSSRI
-385 QRTVDGLTLGHRLT
+385 QRTVNGLTLGHRLT
-399 YAERSILDREATVQV
+399 YAERSILNREATVQV

-430 VLHADIQQQGNSVNG
+430 ILHADVQQQGNSANS
-445 QVSVDEQDFAG
+445 QESVDDQDFAG

-488 MKRNDFREFSGST
+488 MKRNDFRELAGST
-501 RHDRLEYEADS
+501 RHDRLEYETGS
-512 NILSSSTLFEYD
+512 NILSSTTLFEYG
-524 YVENTQGDRLQLRAN
+524 YVENTQGDRLELRAD
-539 WEHTWIYKST
+539 WDHTWTYKST
-549 RKLAIEAGGTA
+549 RKLGLKAGA
-560 SRWDDRL
+560 SASSWDDRL
-567 TRGNGLLAKPPR
+567 TRGNGLFAKPAR
-579 YWLEV
+579 YWLETR
-584 SYSSPR
+584 YSSPR
-590 GNDLT
+590 GDDLT
-595 FDVEAEVKYDD
+595 FNIDANVEYDE
-606 IQKATLGFEFSAQR
+606 IEKTTLSLGLSAQI

-625 VTLGTSLRY
+625 VTLGTNLSY
-634 KKLQEWLIWDFDT
+634 KNLQEWLIWDFDT

-668 SARQEVR
+668 SPRQEVR

-697 TLGLSTS
+697 SLALSTS
-704 AAANFSLSDTALQV
+704 SADDFSLSDTALQV

-739 FSSDEG
+739 FSSDDG
-745 DEGPGALIKE
+745 NEGPGTLIKE

-764 VIAKIRYRF
+764 LIAKIRYRF

>member
-1 MRNNS
+1 MRNTLSNYR
-6 PSHLWLFLCCS
+6 WLLLGCS
-17 LLCIPTVSAGIV
+17 LFFISSVSAGII

-34 DEEEWAGAEIYTD
+34 DEEAWADAEIYSD

-58 ARYGTQVRVITNSDG
+58 AKYRTEVRVITNSDG

-93 ARDAQIEADRN
+93 PRDAQIEADRN

-150 SSNKDYWYSEIHIPW
+150 SSNKDYWYSEMHIPW

-171 DAGDGRKKIAL
+171 DAGNGRKKIAL

-224 DWFPYISFTS
+224 DWFPYVSYSS
-234 DLQDSSS
+234 DLQNSTPGTTND
-241 GASSGA
+241 
-247 LNGEFNEEFNEEFN
+247 EFNG
-261 AGLDF
+261 GLDF

-335 GPAGLGGG
+335 GPAGQGGG

-352 VTHFGETID
+352 VTHFGETTD

-372 EGNYGGDFLSSRV
+372 KGSYGGDFLSSRI
-385 QRTVDGLTLGHRLT
+385 QRTVNGLTLGHRLT
-399 YAERSILDREATVQV
+399 YAERSILNREATVQV

-430 VLHADIQQQGNSVNG
+430 ILHADVQQQGNSANS
-445 QVSVDEQDFAG
+445 QESVDDQDFAG

-469 HSVYL
+469 QSVYL

-488 MKRNDFREFSGST
+488 MKRNDFRELAGST
-501 RHDRLEYEADS
+501 RHDRLEYETGS
-512 NILSSSTLFEYD
+512 NILSSTTLFEYG
-524 YVENTQGDRLQLRAN
+524 YIENTQGDRLELRAD
-539 WEHTWIYKST
+539 WDHTWTYKST
-549 RKLAIEAGGTA
+549 RKLGLKAGA
-560 SRWDDRL
+560 SASSWDDRL
-567 TRGNGLLAKPPR
+567 TRGNGLFAKPAR
-579 YWLEV
+579 YWLETR
-584 SYSSPR
+584 YSNPR
-590 GNDLT
+590 GDDLT
-595 FDVEAEVKYDD
+595 FNIDANVEYDE
-606 IQKATLGFEFSAQR
+606 IEKTTLSLGLSAQV

-625 VTLGTSLRY
+625 VTLGTNLSY
-634 KKLQEWLIWDFDT
+634 KNLQEWLIWDFDT

-668 SARQEVR
+668 SPRQEVR

-681 GIDAEQVDS
+681 GIDAEQVHS

-697 TLGLSTS
+697 SLALSTS
-704 AAANFSLSDTALQV
+704 PANDFSLSDTALQV

-739 FSSDEG
+739 FSSDDG
-745 DEGPGALIKE
+745 NEGPGTLIKE

-764 VIAKIRYRF
+764 LIAKIRYRF

>member
-1 MRNNS
+1 
-6 PSHLWLFLCCS
+6 
-17 LLCIPTVSAGIV
+17 VIV

-34 DEEEWAGAEIYTD
+34 DEEEWASAKIYSD

-58 ARYGTQVRVITNSDG
+58 AKYRTEVRVITNSDG

-93 ARDAQIEADRN
+93 PRDAQIEADRN

-150 SSNKDYWYSEIHIPW
+150 SSNKDYWYSEMHIPW

-171 DAGDGRKKIAL
+171 DAGNGRKKIAL

-224 DWFPYISFTS
+224 DWFPYVSYNSDLHNSTPGTTS
-234 DLQDSSS
+234 D
-241 GASSGA
+241 
-247 LNGEFNEEFNEEFN
+247 EFNG
-261 AGLDF
+261 GLDF

-335 GPAGLGGG
+335 GPAGQGGG

-352 VTHFGETID
+352 VTHFGETTD

-372 EGNYGGDFLSSRV
+372 EGSYGGDFLSSRI
-385 QRTVDGLTLGHRLT
+385 QRTVNGLTLGHRLT
-399 YAERSILDREATVQV
+399 YAERSILNREATVQV

-430 VLHADIQQQGNSVNG
+430 ILHADVQQQGNSANS
-445 QVSVDEQDFAG
+445 QESVDDQDFAG

-488 MKRNDFREFSGST
+488 MKRNDFRELAGST
-501 RHDRLEYEADS
+501 RHDRLEYETGS
-512 NILSSSTLFEYD
+512 NILSSTTLFEYG
-524 YVENTQGDRLQLRAN
+524 YVENTQGDRLELRAD
-539 WEHTWIYKST
+539 WDHTWTYKST
-549 RKLAIEAGGTA
+549 RKLGLKAGA
-560 SRWDDRL
+560 SASSWDDRL
-567 TRGNGLLAKPPR
+567 TRGNGLFAKPAR
-579 YWLEV
+579 YWLETR
-584 SYSSPR
+584 YSSPR
-590 GNDLT
+590 GDDLT
-595 FDVEAEVKYDD
+595 FNIDANVEYDE
-606 IQKATLGFEFSAQR
+606 IEKTTLSLGLSAQI

-625 VTLGTSLRY
+625 VTLGTNLSY
-634 KKLQEWLIWDFDT
+634 KNLQEWLIWDFDT

-668 SARQEVR
+668 SPRQEVR

-697 TLGLSTS
+697 SLALSTS
-704 AAANFSLSDTALQV
+704 SADDFSLSDTALQV

-739 FSSDEG
+739 FSSDDG
-745 DEGPGALIKE
+745 NEGPGTLIKE

-764 VIAKIRYRF
+764 LIAKIRYRF

>member
-1 MRNNS
+1 MRNTLSNYR
-6 PSHLWLFLCCS
+6 WLLLGCS
-17 LLCIPTVSAGIV
+17 LFFISSVSAVIV

-34 DEEEWAGAEIYTD
+34 DEEEWASAKIYSD

-58 ARYGTQVRVITNSDG
+58 AKYRTEVRVITNSDG

-93 ARDAQIEADRN
+93 PRDAQIEADRN

-150 SSNKDYWYSEIHIPW
+150 SSNKDYWYSEMHIPW

-171 DAGDGRKKIAL
+171 DAGNGRKKIAL

-224 DWFPYISFTS
+224 DWFPYVSYNSDLHNSAPGTTS
-234 DLQDSSS
+234 D
-241 GASSGA
+241 
-247 LNGEFNEEFNEEFN
+247 EFNG
-261 AGLDF
+261 GLDF

-335 GPAGLGGG
+335 GPAGQGGG

-352 VTHFGETID
+352 VTHFGETTD

-372 EGNYGGDFLSSRV
+372 EGSYGGDFLSSRI
-385 QRTVDGLTLGHRLT
+385 QRTVNGLTLGHRLT
-399 YAERSILDREATVQV
+399 YAERSILNREATVQV

-430 VLHADIQQQGNSVNG
+430 ILHADVQQQGNSANS
-445 QVSVDEQDFAG
+445 QESVDDQDFAG

-488 MKRNDFREFSGST
+488 MKRNDFRELAGST
-501 RHDRLEYEADS
+501 RHDRLEYETGS
-512 NILSSSTLFEYD
+512 NILSSTTLFEYS
-524 YVENTQGDRLQLRAN
+524 YVENTQGDRLELRAD
-539 WEHTWIYKST
+539 WDHTWTYKST
-549 RKLAIEAGGTA
+549 RKLGLKAGA
-560 SRWDDRL
+560 SASSWDDRL
-567 TRGNGLLAKPPR
+567 TRGNGLFAKPAR
-579 YWLEV
+579 YWLETR
-584 SYSSPR
+584 YSSPR
-590 GNDLT
+590 GDDLT
-595 FDVEAEVKYDD
+595 FNIDANVEYDE
-606 IQKATLGFEFSAQR
+606 IEKTTLSLGLSAQI

-625 VTLGTSLRY
+625 VTLGTNLSY
-634 KKLQEWLIWDFDT
+634 KNLQEWLIWDFDT

-668 SARQEVR
+668 SPRQEVR

-697 TLGLSTS
+697 SLALSTS
-704 AAANFSLSDTALQV
+704 SADDFSLSDTALQV

-739 FSSDEG
+739 FSSDDG
-745 DEGPGALIKE
+745 NEGPGTLIKE

-764 VIAKIRYRF
+764 LIAKIRYRF

>member
-1 MRNNS
+1 MLNKFS
-6 PSHLWLFLCCS
+6 SQLWLLLSCCLFAIS
-17 LLCIPTVSAGIV
+17 SVSAGIV

-34 DEEEWAGAEIYTD
+34 DEEEWADAEIYSD

-58 ARYGTQVRVITNSDG
+58 AKYRTEVRVITNSDG

-93 ARDAQIEADRN
+93 PRDAQIEADRN
-104 IVSIDFDSTALA
+104 VVSIDFDSTALA

-150 SSNKDYWYSEIHIPW
+150 SSDKDYWYSEMHIPW

-171 DAGDGRKKIAL
+171 DAGNGRKKIAL

-207 MEDWHPLE
+207 MEDWQPLE

-224 DWFPYISFTS
+224 DWFPFISYSS
-234 DLQDSSS
+234 DLQNSTPGTTS
-241 GASSGA
+241 
-247 LNGEFNEEFNEEFN
+247 EEFNG
-261 AGLDF
+261 GLDF

-335 GPAGLGGG
+335 GPAGQGGG

-352 VTHFGETID
+352 VTHFGETTD
-361 LGLFVVREDDS
+361 LGLFVVREDDAKGS
-372 EGNYGGDFLSSRV
+372 YGGDFLSSRI

-399 YAERSILDREATVQV
+399 YADRAILDREAIVQV

-430 VLHADIQQQGNSVNG
+430 VLHADVQQQGNSANG
-445 QVSVDEQDFAG
+445 QESVDDQDFAG

-469 HSVYL
+469 HSVFL

-480 FDMNDMGF
+480 FDMNDMGY

-501 RHDRLEYEADS
+501 RHDRLEYEASS
-512 NILSSSTLFEYD
+512 NILSSTTLFEYG
-524 YVENTQGDRLQLRAN
+524 YMENTQGDRLELRADLD
-539 WEHTWIYKST
+539 HTWTYKST
-549 RKLAIEAGGTA
+549 RQLGLKAGA
-560 SRWDDRL
+560 SASSWDDRL
-567 TRGNGLLAKPPR
+567 TRGNGLFAKPAR
-579 YWLEV
+579 YWLETR
-584 SYSSPR
+584 YSSPR
-590 GNDLT
+590 GDDLT
-595 FDVEAEVKYDD
+595 FNIDANIEYDE
-606 IQKATLGFEFSAQR
+606 IEKAALSLGFSAQI

-625 VTLGTSLRY
+625 VTLGTDLRY
-634 KKLQEWLIWDFDT
+634 KRLQEWLIWDFDT

-690 YQLNSDG
+690 YQLNGDG

-704 AAANFSLSDTALQV
+704 SADDFSLSDTALQV

-739 FSSDEG
+739 FASDDG
-745 DEGPGALIKE
+745 NEGPGTLISE
-755 GWDGVQVES
+755 GWDGVQIES
-764 VIAKIRYRF
+764 VITKIRYRF

>member
-1 MRNNS
+1 MRNTLSNYR
-6 PSHLWLFLCCS
+6 WLLLGCS
-17 LLCIPTVSAGIV
+17 LFFISSVSAGII

-34 DEEEWAGAEIYTD
+34 DEEAWADAEIYSD

-58 ARYGTQVRVITNSDG
+58 AKYRTEVRVITNSDG

-93 ARDAQIEADRN
+93 PRDAQIEADRN

-150 SSNKDYWYSEIHIPW
+150 SSNKDYWYSEMHIPW

-171 DAGDGRKKIAL
+171 DAGNGRKKIAL

-224 DWFPYISFTS
+224 DWFPYVSYSS
-234 DLQDSSS
+234 DLQNSTPGTTND
-241 GASSGA
+241 
-247 LNGEFNEEFNEEFN
+247 EFNG
-261 AGLDF
+261 GLDF

-335 GPAGLGGG
+335 GPAGQGGG

-352 VTHFGETID
+352 VTHFGETTD

-372 EGNYGGDFLSSRV
+372 KGSYGGDFLSSRI
-385 QRTVDGLTLGHRLT
+385 QRTVNGLTLGHRLT
-399 YAERSILDREATVQV
+399 YAERSILNREATVQV

-430 VLHADIQQQGNSVNG
+430 ILHADVQQQGNSANS
-445 QVSVDEQDFAG
+445 QESVDDQDFAG

-488 MKRNDFREFSGST
+488 MKRNDFRELAGST
-501 RHDRLEYEADS
+501 RHDRLEYETGS
-512 NILSSSTLFEYD
+512 NILSSTTLFEYG
-524 YVENTQGDRLQLRAN
+524 YIENTQGDRLELRAD
-539 WEHTWIYKST
+539 WDHTWTYKST
-549 RKLAIEAGGTA
+549 RKLGLKAGA
-560 SRWDDRL
+560 SASSWDDRL
-567 TRGNGLLAKPPR
+567 TRGNGLFAKPAR
-579 YWLEV
+579 YWLETR
-584 SYSSPR
+584 YSNPR
-590 GNDLT
+590 GDDLT
-595 FDVEAEVKYDD
+595 FNIDANVEYDE
-606 IQKATLGFEFSAQR
+606 IEKTTLSLGLSAQV

-625 VTLGTSLRY
+625 VTLGTNLSY
-634 KKLQEWLIWDFDT
+634 KNLQEWLIWDFDT

-668 SARQEVR
+668 SPRQEVR

-681 GIDAEQVDS
+681 GIDAEQVHS

-697 TLGLSTS
+697 SLALSTS
-704 AAANFSLSDTALQV
+704 PANDFSLSDTALQV

-739 FSSDEG
+739 FSSDDG
-745 DEGPGALIKE
+745 NEGPGTLIKE

-764 VIAKIRYRF
+764 LIAKIRYRF

>member
-1 MRNNS
+1 MRNTS
-6 PSHLWLFLCCS
+6 SSRLWLLLSCC
-17 LLCIPTVSAGIV
+17 LFCISSVSAGIV

-34 DEEEWAGAEIYTD
+34 DEEEWADAKVYSD

-58 ARYGTQVRVITNSDG
+58 AKYSTEVRVITNSEG

-93 ARDAQIEADRN
+93 PRDAQIEADRN
-104 IVSIDFDSTALA
+104 VVSIDFDSTALA

-150 SSNKDYWYSEIHIPW
+150 SSNKDYWYSEMHIPW

-171 DAGDGRKKIAL
+171 DAGNGRKKIAL

-207 MEDWHPLE
+207 MEDWQPLE

-224 DWFPYISFTS
+224 DWFPYISYSS
-234 DLQDSSS
+234 DLQNSTPGTTS
-241 GASSGA
+241 
-247 LNGEFNEEFNEEFN
+247 EEFNG
-261 AGLDF
+261 GLDF

-290 DLVVNF
+290 NLVVNF

-335 GPAGLGGG
+335 GPAGQGGG

-352 VTHFGETID
+352 VTHFGEATD

-372 EGNYGGDFLSSRV
+372 KGSFGGDFLSSRIQHKV
-385 QRTVDGLTLGHRLT
+385 NGLTLGHRLT
-399 YAERSILDREATVQV
+399 YAERPILDREATVQV

-430 VLHADIQQQGNSVNG
+430 ILRADVQQQGNSANS
-445 QVSVDEQDFAG
+445 QVSVDDQDFAG
-456 WASWSYAPNDEWY
+456 WASWSYAPSDEWY

-474 SHYGDQ
+474 SHYGDK

-488 MKRNDFREFSGST
+488 MKRNDFREFSGSS

-512 NILSSSTLFEYD
+512 NILSSSTVYEYD
-524 YVENTQGDRLQLRAN
+524 IVENTQGDRLKLRAN
-539 WEHTWIYKST
+539 WDHTWTYKST
-549 RKLAIEAGGTA
+549 RKLALRAGA
-560 SRWDDRL
+560 SASSWDDRL
-567 TRGNGLLAKPPR
+567 SRGNGMFAKPSR
-579 YWLEV
+579 YWLETR
-584 SYSSPR
+584 YSSPR

-595 FDVEAEVKYDD
+595 FNVEAKIKYDE
-606 IQKATLGFEFSAQR
+606 IEKVALTLEFSTQI

-625 VTLGTSLRY
+625 VTLAGDFSY
-634 KKLQEWLIWDFDT
+634 KRLQEWLIWDFDT
-647 AQLAGFEAD
+647 AQLAGFDAD

-697 TLGLSTS
+697 TLGLSASS
-704 AAANFSLSDTALQV
+704 ADDFSLSDTALQV

-739 FSSDEG
+739 FSSDDG
-745 DEGPGALIKE
+745 DEGPGTLINE

>member
-1 MRNNS
+1 MRNTLSNYR
-6 PSHLWLFLCCS
+6 WLLLGCS
-17 LLCIPTVSAGIV
+17 LFFISSVSAGII

-34 DEEEWAGAEIYTD
+34 DEEAWADAEIYSD

-58 ARYGTQVRVITNSDG
+58 AKYRTEVRVITNSDG

-93 ARDAQIEADRN
+93 PRDAQIEADRN

-150 SSNKDYWYSEIHIPW
+150 SSNKDYWYSEMHIPW

-171 DAGDGRKKIAL
+171 DAGNGRKKIAL

-224 DWFPYISFTS
+224 DWFPYVSYSS
-234 DLQDSSS
+234 DLQNSTPGTTND
-241 GASSGA
+241 
-247 LNGEFNEEFNEEFN
+247 EFNG
-261 AGLDF
+261 GLDF

-335 GPAGLGGG
+335 GPAGQGGG

-352 VTHFGETID
+352 VTHFGETTD

-372 EGNYGGDFLSSRV
+372 KGSYGGDFLSSRI
-385 QRTVDGLTLGHRLT
+385 QRTVNGLTLGHRLT
-399 YAERSILDREATVQV
+399 YAERSILNREATVQV

-430 VLHADIQQQGNSVNG
+430 ILHADVQQQGNSANS
-445 QVSVDEQDFAG
+445 QESVDDQDFAG

-488 MKRNDFREFSGST
+488 MKRNDFRELAGST
-501 RHDRLEYEADS
+501 RHDRLEYETGS
-512 NILSSSTLFEYD
+512 NILSSTTLFEYG
-524 YVENTQGDRLQLRAN
+524 YIENTQGDRLELRAD
-539 WEHTWIYKST
+539 WDHTWTYKST
-549 RKLAIEAGGTA
+549 RKLGLKAGA
-560 SRWDDRL
+560 SASSWDDRL
-567 TRGNGLLAKPPR
+567 TRGNGLFAKPTR
-579 YWLEV
+579 YWLETR
-584 SYSSPR
+584 YSSPR
-590 GNDLT
+590 GDDLT
-595 FDVEAEVKYDD
+595 FNIGANVEYDE
-606 IQKATLGFEFSAQR
+606 IEKTTLSLGLSAQV

-625 VTLGTSLRY
+625 VTLGTNLSY
-634 KKLQEWLIWDFDT
+634 KNLQEWLIWDFDT

-668 SARQEVR
+668 SPRQEVR

-681 GIDAEQVDS
+681 GIDAEQVHS

-697 TLGLSTS
+697 SLALSTS
-704 AAANFSLSDTALQV
+704 PANDFSLSDTALQV

-739 FSSDEG
+739 FSSDDG
-745 DEGPGALIKE
+745 NEGPGTLIKE

-764 VIAKIRYRF
+764 LIAKIRYRF

>member
-1 MRNNS
+1 MRNTLSNYR
-6 PSHLWLFLCCS
+6 WLLLGCS
-17 LLCIPTVSAGIV
+17 LFFISSVSAGII

-34 DEEEWAGAEIYTD
+34 DEEAWADAEIYSD

-58 ARYGTQVRVITNSDG
+58 AKYRTEVRVITNSDG

-93 ARDAQIEADRN
+93 PRDAQIEADRN

-150 SSNKDYWYSEIHIPW
+150 SSNKDYWYSEMHIPW

-171 DAGDGRKKIAL
+171 DAGNGRKKIAL

-224 DWFPYISFTS
+224 DWFPYVSYSS
-234 DLQDSSS
+234 DLQNSTPGTTND
-241 GASSGA
+241 
-247 LNGEFNEEFNEEFN
+247 EFNG
-261 AGLDF
+261 GLDF

-335 GPAGLGGG
+335 GPAGQGGG

-352 VTHFGETID
+352 VTHFGETTD

-372 EGNYGGDFLSSRV
+372 KGSYGGDFLSSRI
-385 QRTVDGLTLGHRLT
+385 QRTVNGLTLGHRLT
-399 YAERSILDREATVQV
+399 YAERSILNREATVQV

-430 VLHADIQQQGNSVNG
+430 ILHADVQQQGNSANS
-445 QVSVDEQDFAG
+445 QESVDDQDFAG

-488 MKRNDFREFSGST
+488 MKRNDFRELAGST
-501 RHDRLEYEADS
+501 RHDRLEYETGS
-512 NILSSSTLFEYD
+512 NILSSTTLFEYG
-524 YVENTQGDRLQLRAN
+524 YIENTQGDRLELRAD
-539 WEHTWIYKST
+539 WDHTWTYKST
-549 RKLAIEAGGTA
+549 RKLGLKAGA
-560 SRWDDRL
+560 SASSWDDRL
-567 TRGNGLLAKPPR
+567 TRGNGLFAKPAR
-579 YWLEV
+579 YWLETR
-584 SYSSPR
+584 YSSPR
-590 GNDLT
+590 GDDLT
-595 FDVEAEVKYDD
+595 FNIDANVEYDE
-606 IQKATLGFEFSAQR
+606 IEKTTLSLGLSAQV

-625 VTLGTSLRY
+625 VTLGTNLSY
-634 KKLQEWLIWDFDT
+634 KNLQEWLIWDFDT

-668 SARQEVR
+668 SPRQEVR

-697 TLGLSTS
+697 SLALSTS
-704 AAANFSLSDTALQV
+704 PANDFSLSDTALQV

-739 FSSDEG
+739 FSSDDG
-745 DEGPGALIKE
+745 NEGPGTLIKE

-764 VIAKIRYRF
+764 LIAKIRYRF

>member
-1 MRNNS
+1 MRNTLSNYR
-6 PSHLWLFLCCS
+6 WLLLGCS
-17 LLCIPTVSAGIV
+17 LFFISSVSAGII

-34 DEEEWAGAEIYTD
+34 DEEAWADAEIYSD

-58 ARYGTQVRVITNSDG
+58 AKYRTEVRVITNSDG

-93 ARDAQIEADRN
+93 PRDAQIEADRN

-150 SSNKDYWYSEIHIPW
+150 SSNKDYWYSEMHIPW

-171 DAGDGRKKIAL
+171 DAGNGRKKIAL

-224 DWFPYISFTS
+224 DWFPYVSYSS
-234 DLQDSSS
+234 DLQNSTPGTTND
-241 GASSGA
+241 
-247 LNGEFNEEFNEEFN
+247 EFNG
-261 AGLDF
+261 GLDF

-335 GPAGLGGG
+335 GPAGQGGG

-352 VTHFGETID
+352 VTHFGETTD

-372 EGNYGGDFLSSRV
+372 KGSYGGDFLSSRI
-385 QRTVDGLTLGHRLT
+385 QRTVNGLTLGHRLT
-399 YAERSILDREATVQV
+399 YAERSILNREATVQV

-430 VLHADIQQQGNSVNG
+430 ILHADVQQQGNSANS
-445 QVSVDEQDFAG
+445 QESVDDQDFAG

-488 MKRNDFREFSGST
+488 MKRNDFRELAGST
-501 RHDRLEYEADS
+501 RHDRLEYETGS
-512 NILSSSTLFEYD
+512 NILSSTTLFEYG
-524 YVENTQGDRLQLRAN
+524 YIENTQGDRLELRAD
-539 WEHTWIYKST
+539 WDHTWTYKST
-549 RKLAIEAGGTA
+549 RKLGLKAGA
-560 SRWDDRL
+560 SASSWDDRL
-567 TRGNGLLAKPPR
+567 TRGNGLFAKPAR
-579 YWLEV
+579 YWLETR
-584 SYSSPR
+584 YSNPR
-590 GNDLT
+590 GDDLT
-595 FDVEAEVKYDD
+595 FNVDANVEYDE
-606 IQKATLGFEFSAQR
+606 IEKTTLSLGLSAQV

-625 VTLGTSLRY
+625 VTLGTNLSY
-634 KKLQEWLIWDFDT
+634 KNLQEWLIWDFDT

-668 SARQEVR
+668 SPRQEVR

-681 GIDAEQVDS
+681 GIDAEQVHS

-697 TLGLSTS
+697 SLALSTS
-704 AAANFSLSDTALQV
+704 PANDFSLSDTALQV

-739 FSSDEG
+739 FSSDDG
-745 DEGPGALIKE
+745 NEGPGTLIKE

-764 VIAKIRYRF
+764 LIAKIRYRF

>member
-1 MRNNS
+1 MRNTLSNYR
-6 PSHLWLFLCCS
+6 WLLLGCS
-17 LLCIPTVSAGIV
+17 LFFISSVSAGII

-34 DEEEWAGAEIYTD
+34 DEEAWADAEIYSD

-58 ARYGTQVRVITNSDG
+58 AKYRTEVRVITNSDG

-93 ARDAQIEADRN
+93 PRDAQIEADRN

-150 SSNKDYWYSEIHIPW
+150 SSNKDYWYSEMHIPW

-171 DAGDGRKKIAL
+171 DAGNGRKKIAL

-224 DWFPYISFTS
+224 DWFPYVSYSS
-234 DLQDSSS
+234 DLQNSTPGTTND
-241 GASSGA
+241 
-247 LNGEFNEEFNEEFN
+247 EFNG
-261 AGLDF
+261 GLDF

-335 GPAGLGGG
+335 GPAGQGGG

-352 VTHFGETID
+352 VTHFGETTD

-372 EGNYGGDFLSSRV
+372 KGSYGGDFLSSRI
-385 QRTVDGLTLGHRLT
+385 QRTVNGLTLGHRLT
-399 YAERSILDREATVQV
+399 YAERSILNREATVQV

-430 VLHADIQQQGNSVNG
+430 ILHADVQQQGNSANS
-445 QVSVDEQDFAG
+445 QESVDDQDFAG

-488 MKRNDFREFSGST
+488 MKRNDFRELAGST
-501 RHDRLEYEADS
+501 RHDRLEYETGS
-512 NILSSSTLFEYD
+512 NILSSTTLFEYG
-524 YVENTQGDRLQLRAN
+524 YIENTQGDRLELRAD
-539 WEHTWIYKST
+539 WDHTWTYKST
-549 RKLAIEAGGTA
+549 RKLGLKAGA
-560 SRWDDRL
+560 SASSWDDRL
-567 TRGNGLLAKPPR
+567 TRGNGLFAKPAR
-579 YWLEV
+579 YWLETR
-584 SYSSPR
+584 YSSPR
-590 GNDLT
+590 GDDLT
-595 FDVEAEVKYDD
+595 FNIDANVEYDE
-606 IQKATLGFEFSAQR
+606 IEKTTLSLGLSAQV

-625 VTLGTSLRY
+625 VTLGTNLSY
-634 KKLQEWLIWDFDT
+634 KNLQEWLIWDFDT

-668 SARQEVR
+668 SPRQEVR

-681 GIDAEQVDS
+681 GIDAEQVHS

-697 TLGLSTS
+697 SLALSTS
-704 AAANFSLSDTALQV
+704 PANDFSLSDTALQV

-739 FSSDEG
+739 FSSDDG
-745 DEGPGALIKE
+745 NEGPGTLIKE

-764 VIAKIRYRF
+764 LIAKIRYRF

>member
-1 MRNNS
+1 MRNTLSNYR
-6 PSHLWLFLCCS
+6 WLLLGCS
-17 LLCIPTVSAGIV
+17 LFFISSVSAGII

-34 DEEEWAGAEIYTD
+34 DEEAWADAEIYSD

-58 ARYGTQVRVITNSDG
+58 AKYRTEVRVITNSDG

-93 ARDAQIEADRN
+93 PRDAQIEADRN

-150 SSNKDYWYSEIHIPW
+150 SSNKDYWYSEMHIPW

-171 DAGDGRKKIAL
+171 DAGNGRKKIAL

-224 DWFPYISFTS
+224 DWFPYVSYSS
-234 DLQDSSS
+234 DLQNSTPGTTND
-241 GASSGA
+241 
-247 LNGEFNEEFNEEFN
+247 EFNG
-261 AGLDF
+261 GLDF

-335 GPAGLGGG
+335 GPAGQGGG

-352 VTHFGETID
+352 VTHFGETTD

-372 EGNYGGDFLSSRV
+372 KGSYGGDFLSSRI
-385 QRTVDGLTLGHRLT
+385 QRTVNGLTLGHRLT
-399 YAERSILDREATVQV
+399 YAERSILNREATVQV

-430 VLHADIQQQGNSVNG
+430 ILHADVQQQGNSANS
-445 QVSVDEQDFAG
+445 QESVDDQDFAG

-488 MKRNDFREFSGST
+488 MKRNDFRELAGST
-501 RHDRLEYEADS
+501 RHDRLEYETGS
-512 NILSSSTLFEYD
+512 NILSSTTLFEYG
-524 YVENTQGDRLQLRAN
+524 YIENTQGDRLELRAD
-539 WEHTWIYKST
+539 WDHTWTYKST
-549 RKLAIEAGGTA
+549 RKLGLKAGA
-560 SRWDDRL
+560 SASSWDDRL
-567 TRGNGLLAKPPR
+567 TRGNGLFAKPTR
-579 YWLEV
+579 YWLETR
-584 SYSSPR
+584 YSSPR
-590 GNDLT
+590 GDDLT
-595 FDVEAEVKYDD
+595 FNIGANVEYDE
-606 IQKATLGFEFSAQR
+606 IEKTTLSLGLSAQV

-625 VTLGTSLRY
+625 VTLGTNLSY
-634 KKLQEWLIWDFDT
+634 KNLQEWLIWDFDT

-668 SARQEVR
+668 SPRQEVR

-697 TLGLSTS
+697 SLALSTS
-704 AAANFSLSDTALQV
+704 PANDFSLSDTALQV

-739 FSSDEG
+739 FSSDDG
-745 DEGPGALIKE
+745 NEGPGTLIKE

-764 VIAKIRYRF
+764 LIAKIRYRF

>member
-1 MRNNS
+1 M
-6 PSHLWLFLCCS
+6 
-17 LLCIPTVSAGIV
+17 
-29 IDGVL
+29 
-34 DEEEWAGAEIYTD
+34 
-47 FVTVEPLTGDS
+47 
-58 ARYGTQVRVITNSDG
+58 
-73 IFVGFSNYQPA
+73 
-84 SVKRVNRQF
+84 
-93 ARDAQIEADRN
+93 
-104 IVSIDFDSTALA
+104 
-116 GYDFTVGS
+116 
-124 ANSQQDGIVTPGD
+124 
-137 YSGDWDG
+137 
-144 TWYSQT
+144 
-150 SSNKDYWYSEIHIPW
+150 
-165 TVAPMT
+165 
-171 DAGDGRKKIAL
+171 
-182 WFSRVVFDES
+182 
-192 LRFAFPNAYYSRPTF
+192 
-207 MEDWHPLE
+207 
-215 VEQVSTSTL
+215 EQVSTSTL
-224 DWFPYISFTS
+224 DWFPFLSFSS
-234 DLQDSSS
+234 DLQN
-241 GASSGA
+241 GASGNS
-247 LNGEFNEEFNEEFN
+247 NEEFNG
-261 AGLDF
+261 GLDF

-335 GPAGLGGG
+335 GPAGQGSG

-352 VTHFGETID
+352 VTHFGETVD

-372 EGNYGGDFLSSRV
+372 KGSFGGDFLSSRV

-399 YAERSILDREATVQV
+399 YAQRSILDREATVQV

-430 VLHADIQQQGNSVNG
+430 ILHADIQQQGNNANS
-445 QVSVDEQDFAG
+445 QESVDEQDFAG

-469 HSVYL
+469 HSVFL

-480 FDMNDMGF
+480 FNMNDMGY

-501 RHDRLEYEADS
+501 RHDRLAYKADS
-512 NILSSSTLFEYD
+512 NILSSTTLFEYG
-524 YVENTQGDRLQLRAN
+524 YMENTQGDRLQLRADLD
-539 WEHTWIYKST
+539 HTWTYKST
-549 RKLAIEAGGTA
+549 RQLGLKVGT
-560 SRWDDRL
+560 SSSSWDDRL
-567 TRGNGLLAKPPR
+567 TRGNGLFAKPAG
-579 YWLEV
+579 YWLETR
-584 SYSSPR
+584 YSSPR

-595 FDVEAEVKYDD
+595 FNIDANIEYDE
-606 IQKATLGFEFSAQR
+606 IEKTTLSLGFSAQI
-620 YLSET
+620 YLNER
-625 VTLGTSLRY
+625 VTLGTDLSY
-634 KKLQEWLIWDFDT
+634 KNLQEWLIWDVNT

-681 GIDAEQVDS
+681 GIDAQQVDS

-697 TLGLSTS
+697 TLGLSPR
-704 AAANFSLSDTALQV
+704 AAEDFSLSDTALQM

-739 FSSDEG
+739 FSSDDG
-745 DEGPGALIKE
+745 DEGPGTLIRE

-764 VIAKIRYRF
+764 IIAKIRYRF